1 MLDEVTQRRLLEKLE
16 REGGEVFIS
25 ALRNPDVI
33 EVMRNSDGRLWADF
47 SGVGM
52 KCLGEMA
59 ASRAES
65 ILSTCASMLGT
76 ALTRESPILEGEFP
90 LDGSRLQG
98 LIPPLSST
106 AVFAIRK
113 KAIKVFTL
121 ADYIDHGILAE
132 HPDTQEDF
140 LSQVASPDGRHAE
153 SAMWS
158 SLSLAARLEWAIREK
173 MNILVVGGTGS
184 GKTTLA
190 NALLHS
196 LSQQCPH
203 DRIVAIEDTMEL
215 QVRVE
220 NAVLLRASE
229 QVPMSRLLRATM
241 RLRPDRIIVGE
252 VRGGEAYTLLKSWN
266 SGHPG
271 GLATIHA
278 NSAEEG
284 LDKLSQYIFEAP
296 DARNFSHDMVGRM
309 IASTVNVVVFIAR
322 TSMAPGRQVKQVL
335 RVRGF
340 SEGRFVFEG

>member
-1 MLDEVTQRRLLEKLE
+1 MLDEVTHRRLLEKLE

-25 ALRNPDVI
+25 ALKNPDVI
-33 EVMRNSDGRLWADF
+33 EVMRNSDGHLWADF
-47 SGVGM
+47 AGVGM

-76 ALTRESPILEGEFP
+76 ALTRENPILEGEFP
-90 LDGSRLQG
+90 LDDSRLQG
-98 LIPPLSST
+98 VIPPICAT

-113 KAIKVFTL
+113 KALKVFTL
-121 ADYIDHGILAE
+121 ADYIERGILAE
-132 HPDTQEDF
+132 HATQSHDF
-140 LSQVASPDGRHAE
+140 LSLTASSSKGIADN
-153 SAMWS
+153 WS
-158 SLSLAARLEWAIREK
+158 SQSLSARLEWAIREK

-196 LSQQCPH
+196 LSEQCSN

-220 NAVLLRASE
+220 NAVLLRATE
-229 QVPMSRLLRATM
+229 QVPMARLLRATM

-309 IASTVNVVVFIAR
+309 IASTVNVVVFIER
-322 TSMAPGRQVKQVL
+322 IPVAPGRQVKQVV

-340 SEGRFVFEG
+340 KDGRFVFEG

>member
-1 MLDEVTQRRLLEKLE
+1 MLDELTQRRLLEKLE
-16 REGGEVFIS
+16 REGGEVFMS
-25 ALRNPDVI
+25 ALKSADVI
-33 EVMRNSDGRLWADF
+33 EVMRNSDGRLWADIAG
-47 SGVGM
+47 SGM
-52 KCLGEMA
+52 RCLGDMPC
-59 ASRAES
+59 SRAES

-76 ALTRESPILEGEFP
+76 ALTRDNPILEGEFP

-98 LIPPLSST
+98 LISPLCST

-113 KAIKVFTL
+113 KALNVFTL
-121 ADYIDHGILAE
+121 ADYVERGIITE
-132 HPDTQEDF
+132 HTASLHDL
-140 LSQVASPDGRHAE
+140 LSPAVNDAQKLGASWE
-153 SAMWS
+153 
-158 SLSLAARLEWAIREK
+158 SLSLLARLEWAIREK

-196 LSQQCPH
+196 LSQQCPY

>member
-16 REGGEVFIS
+16 REGGSVFIS
-25 ALRNPDVI
+25 ALKNPDVI

-47 SGVGM
+47 AGVGM
-52 KCLGEMA
+52 TCLGEMS

-76 ALTRESPILEGEFP
+76 ALTRENPILEGEFP
-90 LDGSRLQG
+90 LDSSRLQG
-98 LIPPLSST
+98 LIPPISST

-113 KAIKVFTL
+113 KALKVFTL
-121 ADYIDHGILAE
+121 ADYIERGILAQ
-132 HPDTQEDF
+132 HTVQPRDF
-140 LSQVASPDGRHAE
+140 LSLTANTPKD
-153 SAMWS
+153 SADYWLN
-158 SLSLAARLEWAIREK
+158 LSFSERLEWAIREK

-196 LSQQCPH
+196 LSEQCPD

-229 QVPMSRLLRATM
+229 HVPMSRLLRATM

-296 DARNFSHDMVGRM
+296 DARNFSNDMVGRM
-309 IASTVNVVVFIAR
+309 IASTVNVVVFIERISGTA
-322 TSMAPGRQVKQVL
+322 GRKVTQVV
-335 RVRGF
+335 RVQGF
-340 SEGRFVFEG
+340 NEGRFVFVG

>member
-1 MLDEVTQRRLLEKLE
+1 MLDEVTHRRLLEKLE

-25 ALRNPDVI
+25 ALKNPDVI

-47 SGVGM
+47 AGVGM

-76 ALTRESPILEGEFP
+76 ALTREDPILEGEFP

-98 LIPPLSST
+98 VIAPICAT

-113 KAIKVFTL
+113 KALKVFTL
-121 ADYIDHGILAE
+121 ADYIERGILAE
-132 HPDTQEDF
+132 HTAQPQNF
-140 LSQVASPDGRHAE
+140 LSLTAGSSKGIADN
-153 SAMWS
+153 WS
-158 SLSLAARLEWAIREK
+158 SQSLSERLQWAIREK
-173 MNILVVGGTGS
+173 MNILVVGGTGA

-196 LSQQCPH
+196 LSEQCPN

-220 NAVLLRASE
+220 NAVLLRATE
-229 QVPMSRLLRATM
+229 RVPMARLLRATM

-309 IASTVNVVVFIAR
+309 IASTVNVVVFIER
-322 TSMAPGRQVKQVL
+322 IPEAPGRQVKQVV

-340 SEGRFVFEG
+340 KDGRFVFGG

>member
-1 MLDEVTQRRLLEKLE
+1 MLDEVTQCRLLGKLE

-52 KCLGEMA
+52 KCLGGMA

-76 ALTRESPILEGEFP
+76 ALTRESPSLEGEFP

-98 LIPPLSST
+98 LISPLSST

-113 KAIKVFTL
+113 KALKVFTL
-121 ADYIDHGILAE
+121 TDYIERGILAE
-132 HPDTQEDF
+132 HTATPHDF
-140 LSQVASPDGRHAE
+140 LAPIASSTQSHTTDWLNLA
-153 SAMWS
+153 
-158 SLSLAARLEWAIREK
+158 LSTRLETAIREK

-196 LSQQCPH
+196 LSEQCPH

-309 IASTVNVVVFIAR
+309 IASTVNVVVFIER
-322 TSMAPGRQVKQVL
+322 TSMAPGRQVKQVV

-340 SEGRFVFEG
+340 KDGRFVFEG